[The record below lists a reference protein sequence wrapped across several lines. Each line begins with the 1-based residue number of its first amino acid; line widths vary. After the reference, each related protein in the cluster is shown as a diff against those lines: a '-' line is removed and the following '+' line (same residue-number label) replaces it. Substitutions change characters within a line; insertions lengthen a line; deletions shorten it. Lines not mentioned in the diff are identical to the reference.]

1 LSYAPIYKIMFHFG
15 CPTLDT
21 WHYENLLPFM
31 KAHRSQLLPVLL
43 FALAISAGAQAP
55 ATRPEDNGAQSA
67 AGAAGRTDPNTK
79 GSTTPNTVEG
89 SAGPDV
95 KHGAADSDAD
105 QSFKLPSIA
114 PTPAPPNTN
123 GRPRIGL
130 ALGGGGALG
139 LSEIGV
145 LQWLE
150 DHHIPVD
157 VIAGTSM
164 GCMVSALY
172 STGKSPDEL
181 KTVMNDTVFNSV
193 FTFGTKFQT
202 RSFRRREDDRA
213 LPNSL
218 SIGLK
223 HGVSLRNSVLT
234 DQGLN
239 AFLDREFLRYDDRID
254 FNTLPIPLRCVSTD
268 VTAARSV
275 TFSNGSLPDAVRASI
290 SIPGV
295 FRPFGIG
302 GHQFVDGA
310 VLNNLPTQTIHE
322 MKADVVLAVSLPI
335 APLGKE
341 DLNSLLGVLQRSFG
355 VAIEGNERE
364 SRRLA
369 DVVMV
374 PDVSG
379 FNQTAYLKGADLAK
393 RGYQAAEL
401 HKDQLLKYAVNDQ
414 QWQAYLSQRAA
425 RLRGPAGRLQQVV
438 VKAPN
443 DDVTRAVQRKFA
455 AMVGQPV
462 NTKAIEAALDEIR
475 SDGRYDADYTVG
487 HAEGESSASI
497 QNLDPVIRVAV
508 TDKTTGPPFLLV
520 GANIEA
526 QTSGVT
532 RATLESIF
540 LDQDLGGYGSELRG
554 NIKVGFLT
562 QIDAEYYRRIRSTGH
577 MGGFFVAPHGGIL
590 RNPFDIY
597 VHQVKISERL
607 LQNTGG
613 GVDAGWSDSRKQE
626 VRLGWE
632 GNQVRWQTQ
641 IGADTFAPT
650 NLIGGMQRVRLRYVF
665 DNQDRALVPQYG
677 VRITTE
683 VAYLYS
689 AVSSANTPVFTNQ
702 FALAHQIGKNL
713 FLFQSLAGTMLH
725 RNVSQPFLFTLGGPQ
740 RLSASAI
747 DEYRG
752 TDYFL
757 LEPVF
762 LRRLAKLP
770 DPLGQ
775 SIYAGIGYEAGQMRA
790 PGTNTQTRQD
800 IYFGIVAETPLGVIT
815 LAPAIGDDGHRK
827 FVFTLGKLF

>member
-1 LSYAPIYKIMFHFG
+1 
-15 CPTLDT
+15 
-21 WHYENLLPFM
+21 M
-31 KAHRSQLLPVLL
+31 KAHRSQLLAGIV
-43 FALAISAGAQAP
+43 FALSVAATAQTPPP
-55 ATRPEDNGAQSA
+55 ATTPDNGAKSA
-67 AGAAGRTDPNTK
+67 AGTAGRVDPNAKGETK
-79 GSTTPNTVEG
+79 PNGVEG

-95 KHGAADSDAD
+95 KHGAADSDP
-105 QSFKLPSIA
+105 SFNLPSIA
-114 PTPAPPNTN
+114 ASPAPPNTT

-139 LSEIGV
+139 LSEVGV

-150 DHHIPVD
+150 DHHVPVD

-172 STGKSPDEL
+172 STGRSPDQL

-213 LPNSL
+213 LPNAL

-254 FNTLPIPLRCVSTD
+254 FNTLPIPLRCISTD

-295 FRPFGIG
+295 FRPFDIG

-310 VLNNLPTQTIHE
+310 VLNNLPTQTIHD

-369 DVVMV
+369 DVVMI

-379 FNQTAYLKGADLAK
+379 FNQTAYLKGTDLAK
-393 RGYQAAEL
+393 RGYEVAEL
-401 HKDQLLKYAVNDQ
+401 HKNELLKYAVNNQ
-414 QWQAYLSQRAA
+414 QWQAYLDQRTA
-425 RLRGPAGRLQQVV
+425 RLRGPAGKLQQVII
-438 VKAPN
+438 KAPN

-455 AMVGQPV
+455 GMVGQPV
-462 NTKAIEAALDEIR
+462 DTKAIEAALDEIR

-487 HAEGESSASI
+487 HAEGESNNAI
-497 QNLDPVIRVAV
+497 QNIDPVIRVAV

-520 GANIEA
+520 GTNIEA

-532 RATLESIF
+532 RATLESI
-540 LDQDLGGYGSELRG
+540 LLWQDLGGYGSELRA

-562 QIDAEYYRRIRSTGH
+562 QIDAEYYRRVHNTGH
-577 MGGFFVAPHGGIL
+577 MGGFFVAPYGGIL
-590 RNPFDIY
+590 RSPFDIY

-607 LQNTGG
+607 LQRTGG

-683 VAYLYS
+683 AAYLYD
-689 AVSSANTPVFTNQ
+689 AVGSVSTPVFTNQ

-762 LRRLAKLP
+762 LRRIAKLP

-775 SIYAGIGYEAGQMRA
+775 SIYAGVGYEAGQMRA
-790 PGTNTQTRQD
+790 PNTNTQTRQD

-827 FVFTLGKLF
+827 FTFTLGKLF